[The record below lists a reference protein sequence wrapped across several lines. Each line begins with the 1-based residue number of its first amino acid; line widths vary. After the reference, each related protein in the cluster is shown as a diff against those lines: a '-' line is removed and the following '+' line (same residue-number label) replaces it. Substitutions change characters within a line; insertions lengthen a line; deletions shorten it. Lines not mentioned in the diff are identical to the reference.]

1 MEIFLHYIY
10 TEKLPTGT
18 TNTQIFELL
27 KLLIRYELII
37 LLKNLENY
45 IEIDENNVIE
55 CLELCEN
62 NEPKLYLLKIVYFII
77 LFIYRNV

>member
-10 TEKLPTGT
+10 TEKLPIST
-18 TNTQIFELL
+18 TNIQIFELL

-45 IEIDENNVIE
+45 IEINENNVIE
-55 CLELCEN
+55 CLKLSEE
-62 NEPKLYLLKIVYFII
+62 NEPKLYLLKIVC
-77 LFIYRNV
+77 FIYYLFL